1 MEGAPVLE
9 PIEHSVPEKP
19 LNDGPM
25 EGAPVL
31 EPIEH
36 SVLEKPLGGE
46 PLKEM
51 FDLEPLEHSVPVLP
65 PMESADTFVRT
76 AIWDPLE
83 HAGPTGTDDVGQ
95 KLLPLEPFEHSVPEE
110 PQSRG
115 DRLISDMDERVEL
128 GSACLP
134 RVSSWNR

>member
-1 MEGAPVLE
+1 MSSESLVVE
-9 PIEHSVPEKP
+9 PLEHSVLLTT
-19 LNDGPM
+19 LNGGPM

-36 SVLEKPLGGE
+36 SVLEKPLDGG
-46 PLKEM
+46 PLEGM
-51 FDLEPLEHSVPVLP
+51 FDLEPLEHSVPVLA

-110 PQSRG
+110 
-115 DRLISDMDERVEL
+115 
-128 GSACLP
+128 LP
-134 RVSSWNR
+134 ATGGQIDF